1 MKLNRIFTLF
11 ILLLLSL
18 SAVAQTPEAVRE
30 SIRKYPNLALPTYS
44 TYPSIPLGEIA
55 ATPDG
60 FEPFYFSLVGRHG
73 SRYDQ
78 SGKSFRK
85 ALSVFR
91 KADSLG
97 ILTEQG
103 KHLYSHIAEISAAQ
117 NGRNGELSELGYNQ
131 WLGIAHRA
139 YDHFAPVFASG
150 AIDGKSSTSL
160 RCVLSMVAFNQ
171 GLKEK
176 NPHLTI
182 SQNARKSEL
191 AIVRPLYDNPATPD
205 VAKRIR
211 ERNESAGEL
220 IKKRDEWED
229 SCDASSFISKVT
241 TDRKCF
247 LKECGGK
254 KDFRM
259 FRYSFITLLFG
270 ENFELGDRELLTA
283 LFTPEEMYS
292 LYVYQTAKWVN
303 GSMGRGNEEVEM
315 YTSFMR
321 PMVDDIIAKGNAA
334 IEGKNPCKADLR
346 FTHDSYVGPLLSVMG
361 YEGCVPQYNTNLELA
376 TTSFNH
382 GMVVPMAANL
392 QIVLYRNKAGEVLVR
407 SLVNER
413 DAYLPIKCATAP
425 FYPWKEFCKYLE
437 NNFKE
442 LEKSQKKVLKQYQE

>member
-1 MKLNRIFTLF
+1 MKRFFFLITALA
-11 ILLLLSL
+11 
-18 SAVAQTPEAVRE
+18 AVVITTAQTPDAVRE

-55 ATPDG
+55 TAPEG

-85 ALSVFR
+85 ALSVFS

-117 NGRNGELSELGYNQ
+117 NGRNGELSDLGYNQ

-139 YDHFAPVFASG
+139 YDHFAPVFTSG
-150 AIDGKSSTSL
+150 SIDGKSSTSL

-176 NPHLTI
+176 NPQLTI

-191 AIVRPLYDNPATPD
+191 AIVRPLYDNPATPAM
-205 VAKRIR
+205 AKKIR
-211 ERNESAGEL
+211 ERNESSGEWV
-220 IKKRDEWED
+220 KRRDEWED
-229 SCDASSFISKVT
+229 NFDASSFISKVT
-241 TDRKCF
+241 TDRKRF

-259 FRYSFITLLFG
+259 LRYSFRTLLFG
-270 ENFELGDRELLTA
+270 ENFELGDRELLTS
-283 LFTPEEMYS
+283 LFTPEEMYAI
-292 LYVYQTAKWVN
+292 YVYQTAKWVN
-303 GSMGRGNEEVEM
+303 ASLGRGNEEVEM
-315 YTSFMR
+315 YSSFMR

-334 IEGKNPCKADLR
+334 IEGKNPHKADLR

-361 YEGCVPQYNTNLELA
+361 YEGCVPKYNEDLELA

-413 DAYLPIKCATAP
+413 DAYLPIKCETAP
-425 FYPWKEFCKYLE
+425 FYPWKVFCKHLE

-442 LEKSQKKVLKQYQE
+442 LEKSQKKVLNQYQE